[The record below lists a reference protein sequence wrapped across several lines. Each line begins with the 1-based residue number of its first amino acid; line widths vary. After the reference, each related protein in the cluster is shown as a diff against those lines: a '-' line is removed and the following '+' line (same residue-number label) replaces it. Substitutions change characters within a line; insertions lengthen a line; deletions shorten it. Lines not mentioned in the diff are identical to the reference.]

1 MSDKRILGGTMT
13 TTRKPRVILVGTAIQ
28 EVKALGLH
36 ADNCDVITLPVSNKI
51 TCAVLARKPSVV
63 VLPECLDQESGYL
76 VAAKLRA
83 AKPRLKVVLI
93 AATRTPE
100 AERFAKF
107 VGVTFVAHTDGAS
120 KLVEAI
126 TCPEVARGRD
136 CV

>member
-1 MSDKRILGGTMT
+1 MSAKRILGGTMT
-13 TTRKPRVILVGTAIQ
+13 TTRKPRVILVGSTIHD
-28 EVKALGLH
+28 VNALDLH
-36 ADNCDVITLPVSNKI
+36 TENCDIMTLPVSDKI

-107 VGVTFVAHTDGAS
+107 VGVTFVAYTDGAS
-120 KLVEAI
+120 KLAEAI
-126 TCPEVARGRD
+126 TCPEGVRGRD
-136 CV
+136 CG